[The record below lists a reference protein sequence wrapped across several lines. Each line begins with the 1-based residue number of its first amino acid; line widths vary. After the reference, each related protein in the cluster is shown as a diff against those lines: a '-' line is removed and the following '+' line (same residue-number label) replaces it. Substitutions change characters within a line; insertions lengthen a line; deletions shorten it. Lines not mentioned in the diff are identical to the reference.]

1 MSDVTHQIVRCF
13 LELRGFRIWTHWH
26 SGDGPRFYVDNPNPA
41 PSAVDKGFLFYPL
54 DMPSVERAAV
64 AVRAWHGERL
74 YPSVIE
80 ANPGLAAAFSDEM
93 LALADEYFQGQ
104 PYLKLLIVSEFPVSR
119 PPRARVIELLRES
132 PVDHVMEYPALLQD
146 LLNRVDVNLAYTGS
160 PMLQTLRIL
169 KRYHF
174 IRNQQL
180 EFAFP
185 HDPDAAPLPHID
197 TTSTSDN
204 APEEGD
210 GTEDA

>member
-13 LELRGFRIWTHWH
+13 FELRGFRIWTNWR
-26 SGDGPRFYVDNPNPA
+26 SGDGPQFCVDNPNPA
-41 PSAVDKGFLFYPL
+41 PSTVDKGFLFYPL

-80 ANPGLAAAFSDEM
+80 ANPGLTAAFNDEM
-93 LALADEYFQGQ
+93 LHPADEYFQGQ
-104 PYLKLLIVSEFPVSR
+104 PYLKLLIVSEFPVSQQ
-119 PPRARVIELLRES
+119 PRARVIELLRDS

-146 LLNRVDVNLAYTGS
+146 LLNRVDVNSTYTGS
-160 PMLQTLRIL
+160 PLLQTLRIL

-174 IRNQQL
+174 FRNQQL

-185 HDPDAAPLPHID
+185 HDPDAMPLPHLD
-197 TTSTSDN
+197 TTPTGEDVPDDN
-204 APEEGD
+204 
-210 GTEDA
+210 EDEA